1 MTPID
6 AFLSELDRSWDG
18 DDRVTLRVIGS
29 VALMLQAPYV
39 RATKDYDVLEVSELG
54 PETRDRLQLLG
65 GKGTKLAERHQVYL
79 DVVPAGLPF
88 LPRPPLFH
96 PLPEASAKLQHFSI
110 EVLCVADVCVSK
122 LKRFSASDQ
131 GDIEAMANLGVL
143 DSEDVLDR
151 FRNAIDANSM
161 SAVAEDY
168 PKILERFQAVQR
180 DWLCVDETEIDLPDW
195 S

>member
-6 AFLSELDRSWDG
+6 AFLTELDRSWDG
-18 DDRVTLRVIGS
+18 EDRVTLRVIGS

-39 RATKDYDVLEVSELG
+39 RATKDYDVLEVAELSPG
-54 PETRDRLQLLG
+54 TRERLQLLG
-65 GKGTKLAERHQVYL
+65 GKGTKLATRHQVYL

-96 PLPEASAKLQHFSI
+96 PVPEASAKLWHFSI
-110 EVLCVADVCVSK
+110 EVLCVADVCVTK

-131 GDIEAMANLGVL
+131 GDIEAMTGCGAL
-143 DSEDVLDR
+143 DPEEFLVR

-161 SAVAEDY
+161 SAVVDDY
-168 PKILERFQAVQR
+168 PKILERFHAVQR
-180 DWLCVDETEIDLPDW
+180 DWLYVDETEIDLPDW